1 MNTKRFHPDHH
12 TYTRYLFFTGK
23 GGVGKTS
30 SASALAAYLA
40 GKGKQVLLVS
50 TDPASNLDDVLE
62 MPLNNQPS
70 PVPEVPGLFASNID
84 PGEAARTYKEAVVGP
99 YRNLL
104 PETAVAQMEEQL
116 SGACTVEIAAFNEFA
131 ELLTA
136 PHDNYD
142 HIIFDTAPTGHTLR
156 LLQLP
161 SAWDDFLQTSTHG
174 ASCLG
179 PLSGLADKKTMYEQA
194 VAQLADGEK
203 TAVYVVARPDGASLL
218 EAARTAEELGSM
230 GMHEQVFLMNGV
242 FTPAETEDATASL
255 FASAQQEALNQGPA
269 FFEDKTLWT
278 LPYHAV
284 VSTGAAFLT
293 KLFEEPSTAGDA
305 EWSHKSVPA
314 TTVED
319 MIQDIENQ
327 KYRLIFT
334 MGKGGVGKTTM
345 AAEVASKLAARGHA
359 VHLTTTDPAD
369 HLAGVIDLDNPSPL
383 LTVSHVNPEEALED
397 YQNTTKAEAVA
408 AGVSES
414 ELAYIEEDLSSP
426 CTEEIAVFQAFS
438 EVAARAENEIVVI
451 DTAPTGHTLLLLEHA
466 EQYTKEIER
475 SSGYTP
481 EAMKQL
487 LPRLKNPEETAFL
500 LLTLPETTPVREAE
514 RLQQDLA
521 RTGIYPKWWII
532 NQSFAAAKTTDPLL
546 RQKGKREI
554 SWIDYVQEKL
564 SEKTVVL
571 PWDAATGRRAQTII

>member
-1 MNTKRFHPDHH
+1 MNKKRFHPDHH

-40 GKGKQVLLVS
+40 GKGRQVLLVS

-62 MPLNNQPS
+62 MPLNNRAS
-70 PVPEVPGLFASNID
+70 AVPDVKGLYASNID
-84 PGEAARTYKEAVVGP
+84 PGEAAETYKEAVVGP

-136 PHDNYD
+136 PNESYD

-156 LLQLP
+156 LLELP

-194 VAQLADGEK
+194 VAQLADASR
-203 TAVYVVARPDGASLL
+203 TTVYIVARPDTSSLE

-230 GMHEQVFLMNGV
+230 GMREQVFLVNGL
-242 FTPAETEDATASL
+242 FTPSGTEDATASL
-255 FASAQQEALNQGPA
+255 FASAQQKALQQAPD

-278 LPYHAV
+278 LAYHAV
-284 VSTGAAFLT
+284 ISTGAACLT
-293 KLFEEPSTAGDA
+293 HLFDEPSVVEDPEPFHEAG
-305 EWSHKSVPA
+305 PA

-319 MIQDIENQ
+319 MVQDIEDQ
-327 KYRLIFT
+327 KYRLVFT

-369 HLAGVIDLDNPSPL
+369 HLAGVIDLDNLSSL
-383 LTVSHVNPEEALED
+383 LTVSHVNPEEALSD
-397 YQNTTKAEAVA
+397 YQKTTKDEAIA
-408 AGVSES
+408 AGVSAS
-414 ELAYIEEDLSSP
+414 ELSYIEEDLSSP

-438 EVAARAENEIVVI
+438 EVAARADNEIVVI

-475 SSGYTP
+475 SSGHTP

-487 LPRLKNPEETAFL
+487 LPRLKNPDETAFL
-500 LLTLPETTPVREAE
+500 LLTLPETTPVLEAE
-514 RLQQDLA
+514 RLQQDLG
-521 RTGIYPKWWII
+521 RTGIYPKWWVI
-532 NQSFAAAKTTDPLL
+532 NQSFAAAQTNDPLL
-546 RQKGKREI
+546 RKKGIRELF
-554 SWIDYVQEKL
+554 WIDYVKKNL
-564 SEKTVVL
+564 ADKIVTL
-571 PWDAATGRRAQTII
+571 PWDANAGKKAQTIS